1 MVFKKRGDWQICKKK
16 YIKVQAVP
24 VKRIDKAQAGLLKT
38 NLEDILKELEKML
51 RKQIETEN

>member
-1 MVFKKRGDWQICKKK
+1 MADIQKK

-24 VKRIDKAQAGLLKT
+24 VKRIDKAQAGLFKT

>member
-1 MVFKKRGDWQICKKK
+1 MVFKKRGDWQIYKKK

>member
-1 MVFKKRGDWQICKKK
+1 MGIMWFLKREEIGRYTKKK

-38 NLEDILKELEKML
+38 NLEDVLKELG
-51 RKQIETEN
+51 RCCEN

>member
-1 MVFKKRGDWQICKKK
+1 MQKEK
-16 YIKVQAVP
+16 YIKIQAVP

>member
-1 MVFKKRGDWQICKKK
+1 MQKEK
-16 YIKVQAVP
+16 YIKVQSVP

-51 RKQIETEN
+51 

>member
-1 MVFKKRGDWQICKKK
+1 MGIMWFLKREEVDRYAKK

-38 NLEDILKELEKML
+38 NLEDVLKELEKM
-51 RKQIETEN
+51 